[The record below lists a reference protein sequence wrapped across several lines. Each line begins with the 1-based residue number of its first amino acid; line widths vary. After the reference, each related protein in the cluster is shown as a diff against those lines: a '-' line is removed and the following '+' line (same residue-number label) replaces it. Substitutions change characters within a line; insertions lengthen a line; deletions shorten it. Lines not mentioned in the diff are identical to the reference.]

1 MNTAGNSP
9 GIAQQISAT
18 ASSATSLP
26 INSPWP
32 LISSCLRTWST
43 APMMTPTLIRISKTR
58 PPAPVEG
65 MEAVLEEGT
74 HDEAVQVGGMREEEV
89 REEEVPAEETRKGTS
104 SRK

>member
-1 MNTAGNSP
+1 
-9 GIAQQISAT
+9 
-18 ASSATSLP
+18 
-26 INSPWP
+26 
-32 LISSCLRTWST
+32 
-43 APMMTPTLIRISKTR
+43 MMTPTLIRISKTR

-89 REEEVPAEETRKGTS
+89 REEEVREEEVREEEVPAEETRKGTS